1 MARPASGLRRDSPR
15 PLLRLPRA
23 LKLLVAV
30 AGVVWVVWLMWPL
43 LLGGDE
49 RAIAFERYWRRTLY
63 SFGIELPGTPY
74 LDRLNERLAA
84 EGVALGAPVMI
95 RIFKREFQLELW
107 MLRGGRFHHFATYP
121 ICRYSGGLGP
131 KRVTG
136 DRQAPEGFYSVAAS
150 QLNPQSRWH
159 RSFDLGFPNAFD
171 RSHGRSGSFLM
182 VHGGCSSAGCYAMTN
197 PQIDEIW
204 TLITSA
210 LKHGQKRFQVAVLPF
225 RMSEDNLERHATHP
239 AIAFWRQLK
248 IGYDLFEREHL
259 PPRVA
264 VCHGR
269 YMFAPAGTLVDGST
283 IVASACPSPAEASDK
298 RRPGPTNMS
307 VRQ

>member
-1 MARPASGLRRDSPR
+1 MASPDHRLRSGSSRQRVR
-15 PLLRLPRA
+15 LLRA
-23 LKLLVAV
+23 LKVFAAAV
-30 AGVVWVVWLMWPL
+30 GVVWIAWLMWPL

-63 SFGIELPGTPY
+63 SFGFDLPGTPD

-95 RIFKREFQLELW
+95 RIFKREFQLEMWL
-107 MLRGGRFHHFATYP
+107 LRGGRFHHFATYP
-121 ICRYSGGLGP
+121 ICRFSGGLGP
-131 KRVTG
+131 KRVRG

-150 QLNPQSRWH
+150 QLNPNSRWH

-204 TLITSA
+204 TLVTAA

-225 RMSEDNLERHATHP
+225 RMTDDNLQSHASHP
-239 AIAFWRQLK
+239 AIGFWRQLK
-248 IGYDLFEREHL
+248 NGYDLFEREHL

-269 YMFAPAGTLVDGST
+269 YTFAPAGTLVDGST
-283 IVASACPSPAEASDK
+283 VVASACPSPAEASEK
-298 RRPGPTNMS
+298 RRPGSTNMS
-307 VRQ
+307 AR